1 MVRLLIPKTTSLIKT
16 SIVGNLT
23 KKDTVTRA
31 APIWSLIFSYWPQK
45 QAKHLTMEL
54 KYFII
59 LILSFQGIIFDNA
72 CTNQRQYE
80 DLHWNIDRP
89 LSQQAAFSYQ
99 VNLVQYVSI
108 VELRIIN

>member
-1 MVRLLIPKTTSLIKT
+1 MI
-16 SIVGNLT
+16 
-23 KKDTVTRA
+23 RA
-31 APIWSLIFSYWPQK
+31 APIWSLIFSYWPQE

-108 VELRIIN
+108 VELKIIKMGSYSTSSINAYIL